1 MKRVA
6 LLGMPN
12 CGKSTLF
19 NRLTG
24 ASARIANWPGV
35 TVDLMSA
42 RVLLG
47 AHIVEVIDLPGIYD
61 IDGFSDDEQ
70 LVRDF
75 LTSQHI
81 DALLVVV
88 NTSQAERQ
96 LRLPLQAAR
105 LGIPMAVALNM
116 ADEAR
121 RFGYRVEREK
131 LSSCLGMPV
140 CPVSAKYG
148 QGMDEMRAMLAHSL
162 DAPAAPAIVASDG
175 ELDRLQSEIA
185 HSAVHAPLVLSE
197 TLTDRIDRV
206 ALHPWFGPV
215 IFVAAMA
222 AVFNAVFIL
231 GKPLQDGVTAVFEL
245 ARSALLE
252 PAFSGLPQWGREFA
266 LDGAY
271 TGVTT
276 VAAFLP
282 LIVLF
287 FFFMAF
293 VEDSGYLS
301 RAAFLVDSLM
311 ARLGLDGRG
320 FVMLLMGFGCNVPA
334 LMGTRVMRSRPLRL
348 LTMLVIPLSL
358 CSARLQV
365 FLFVIAAL
373 FAPAWGPW
381 VLLGLYL
388 ASIAAAILTAWLF
401 RGQFASSEPFA
412 LELPIYRIP
421 TWRHVAMR
429 GWHEVGHFLRR
440 ATRFI
445 VGGVVLVWFLTH
457 YPVGATPAG
466 PDTLAG
472 WIGAWMAPVL
482 SPIGIDTQLALALL
496 FGFVAKEVMI
506 GAMAVTLGAEG
517 EALKGALAQHL
528 TLAQAGSFMLFTLLY
543 TPCLSTV
550 ATLRAESKSVKFT
563 VLAVTWPLALAWGAS
578 FAFYQGM
585 RALSA

>member
-1 MKRVA
+1 
-6 LLGMPN
+6 
-12 CGKSTLF
+12 
-19 NRLTG
+19 
-24 ASARIANWPGV
+24 
-35 TVDLMSA
+35 
-42 RVLLG
+42 
-47 AHIVEVIDLPGIYD
+47 
-61 IDGFSDDEQ
+61 
-70 LVRDF
+70 
-75 LTSQHI
+75 
-81 DALLVVV
+81 
-88 NTSQAERQ
+88 
-96 LRLPLQAAR
+96 
-105 LGIPMAVALNM
+105 MA
-116 ADEAR
+116 
-121 RFGYRVEREK
+121 
-131 LSSCLGMPV
+131 
-140 CPVSAKYG
+140 
-148 QGMDEMRAMLAHSL
+148 
-162 DAPAAPAIVASDG
+162 
-175 ELDRLQSEIA
+175 
-185 HSAVHAPLVLSE
+185 
-197 TLTDRIDRV
+197 T
-206 ALHPWFGPV
+206 
-215 IFVAAMA
+215 
-222 AVFNAVFIL
+222 VFNAVFIL
-231 GKPLQDGVTAVFEL
+231 GKPLQDGVTALFEL
-245 ARSALLE
+245 ARAALFE
-252 PAFSGLPQWGREFA
+252 PALSSLPEWGRGFL

-271 TGVTT
+271 MGVTT

-311 ARLGLDGRG
+311 ARLGLDGRS

-373 FAPAWGPW
+373 FAPAWAPW

-388 ASIAAAILTAWLF
+388 ASIAAAILTAWIF
-401 RGQFASSEPFA
+401 RGKFSSSEPFA
-412 LELPIYRIP
+412 LELPIYRVP

-429 GWHEVGHFLRR
+429 GWHEVHHFLRR

-457 YPVGATPAG
+457 YPSGAVPAG

-472 WIGAWMAPVL
+472 WIGAWMQPVL
-482 SPIGIDTQLALALL
+482 SPIGIDTQLTLALL

-517 EALKGALAQHL
+517 DALKGALSQHL

-550 ATLRAESKSVKFT
+550 ATLRAESKSLKFT
-563 VLAVTWPLALAWGAS
+563 LLAVAWPLALAWGAS
-578 FAFYQGM
+578 FAFYQAA
-585 RALSA
+585 RALGA

>member
-1 MKRVA
+1 
-6 LLGMPN
+6 MPN

-47 AHIVEVIDLPGIYD
+47 AHMVEVIDLPGVYD
-61 IDGFSDDEQ
+61 LDGFSDDEQ
-70 LVRDF
+70 VVHDF
-75 LTSQHI
+75 LASQRI
-81 DALLVVV
+81 DAMLVVV
-88 NTSQAERQ
+88 NTAQAERQ

-121 RFGYRVEREK
+121 RWGYTVERTK
-131 LSSCLGMPV
+131 LAASLGMPV

-148 QGMDEMRAMLAHSL
+148 QGMDEVRTMIARTL
-162 DAPAAPAIVASDG
+162 DSAAAPAIVATDRD
-175 ELDRLQSEIA
+175 LDRLQGEIA
-185 HSAVHAPLVLSE
+185 HAAVHAPIVLSE

-206 ALHPWFGPV
+206 ALHPWFGPLV
-215 IFVAAMA
+215 FLAAMA

-231 GKPLQDGVTAVFEL
+231 GKPLQDGVTALFEL
-245 ARSALLE
+245 ARASLLE
-252 PAFSGLPQWGREFA
+252 PALSGLPQWGRGFL

-271 TGVTT
+271 MGVTT

-311 ARLGLDGRG
+311 ARLGLDGRS

-373 FAPAWGPW
+373 FAPAWAPW
-381 VLLGLYL
+381 VLLALYA
-388 ASIAAAILTAWLF
+388 ASIAAAILTAWIF
-401 RGQFASSEPFA
+401 RGKFASSEPFA
-412 LELPIYRIP
+412 LELPIYRVP

-429 GWHEVGHFLRR
+429 GWHEVHHFLRR

-457 YPVGATPAG
+457 YPTGAAPAG

-472 WIGAWMAPVL
+472 WIGAWMQPVL

-517 EALKGALAQHL
+517 DALKGALAQHL

-550 ATLRAESKSVKFT
+550 ATLRAESRSLKFT
-563 VLAVTWPLALAWGAS
+563 LLAVAWPLALAWGAS
-578 FAFYQGM
+578 FAFYQVA
-585 RALSA
+585 RALGG